1 MSSNRAPHRHHYIPR
16 MILKNFL
23 NDRGGLYFWR
33 REFPV
38 GHVRTTTPANLF
50 LEDDLYTVIGDEGE
64 RDSSLEHGF
73 SKLEAAGAHFLRQ
86 LLDIVRSGKKPHM
99 GEDVWEFLQLFRY
112 YSDKRSAAWH
122 SRFLS
127 DEEFNA
133 VLEEVANKPHVTDAD
148 RAWLANPKDVDRIK
162 RNSRIAAQATGP
174 TEELL
179 EAMRG
184 RGLAIYIAPRSASFV
199 LGDHPT
205 AVAKIGSATEGAFGG
220 KLSFMPI
227 ASDVALGYSWQPRT
241 VHLEQLTRPQL
252 RTMNEAMTRQ
262 SEMIAGRSQAL
273 VASLS
278 RVSYETPEYF
288 TTSDYVFE

>member
-1 MSSNRAPHRHHYIPR
+1 